1 MVGIVDEAVSKNGGI
16 DNLKISPYK
25 NALVEFIKK
34 TRTPITIGIQGDWG
48 SGKTSL
54 LNQIWNDLDPVNED
68 NNEDNNIYQIWV
80 NSWEHSLLCTPEE
93 SLIKIVNEI
102 IKELLKADQSK
113 STSEKISRGVS
124 NLMKGAVRLTGQVVG
139 GSAGTDFVDDLLGE
153 NVNSIKEL
161 RESLQLL
168 VSEIKSLPSN
178 PYSRVVVYVDD
189 LDRIKPEDAVAILEL
204 LKNIFNIKDCI
215 FILAI
220 DYKVVVKGLEKKF
233 DKRTDANEWEFRA
246 FFDKIIQLPFSMPLS
261 NYDIGNYV
269 SSLLQEI
276 DYYDGDFDSREHAEE
291 TNQKIEAFVK
301 NTIGGNPRSI
311 KRLINSLSLIKHLS
325 SNDEV
330 GNSNGMSD
338 DEALILFA
346 MVCLEVAYSEFYQLL
361 VDEPDFLN
369 WNEATAQ
376 TITQKKEVTKD
387 NWDHHS
393 KVAFETSGF
402 DEPWEQCIYRI
413 CFASERLKPS
423 AAKISNFFNL
433 LRSEKKE
440 IDSKQSISK
449 SGMNLD
455 FNTIFENALSKSAV
469 TSVTVKDKVNTRPA
483 KGSFKPYIVSGL
495 EAWVEERAKK
505 DHNNTRYADFP
516 SAESLDYIKHFVEYL
531 ETKYNAV
538 NWETGTKEKF
548 SIKYASSLALYID
561 GKKVMNI
568 RIFPKP
574 TGEFIWFQSLK
585 RPSDGYAFL
594 QFQDHKFKEL
604 KPLPQVLS
612 EPDEDNKMFQGNF
625 WMQEWQSME
634 MPIDHSM
641 NIKSLIEYLIEY
653 NIDIYEN
660 EMDDVYSS
668 SVWEK
673 NYLKDFVPS
682 KQGTSEYESAK
693 NKITDV
699 FKNNIEGKYKLIEV

>member
-1 MVGIVDEAVSKNGGI
+1 MTGIVDEAVSKNGGI
-16 DNLKISPYK
+16 DHLKISPYK
-25 NALVEFIKK
+25 NALVEFIKT

-54 LNQIWNDLDPVNED
+54 LNQIWNDLDPVNKD
-68 NNEDNNIYQIWV
+68 DNEDNNIYQIWV

-93 SLIKIVNEI
+93 SLIKIINEI
-102 IKELLKADQSK
+102 IKELLRADQSK
-113 STSEKISRGVS
+113 STSEKISKGVS
-124 NLMKGAVRLTGQVVG
+124 NLMKGAFRLTGQAVG
-139 GSAGTDFVDDLLGE
+139 GSVGTNLVDELLGQNE
-153 NVNSIKEL
+153 NSIKEL

-178 PYSRVVVYVDD
+178 PYNRVVVYVDD
-189 LDRIKPEDAVAILEL
+189 LDRIKPEDAVSILEL
-204 LKNIFNIKDCI
+204 LKNIFNLKDCI

-233 DKRTDANEWEFRA
+233 GPRTDANEWEFRA

-269 SSLLQEI
+269 SSLLREI
-276 DYYDGDFDSREHAEE
+276 DYYDGDFDSRDHAEE
-291 TNQKIEAFVK
+291 TNQKIAAFVE

-311 KRLINSLSLIKHLS
+311 KRLINSLSLIKFLG
-325 SNDEV
+325 SNNEV
-330 GNSNGMSD
+330 GNSNGLSD
-338 DEALILFA
+338 DEALVLFA
-346 MVCLEVAYSEFYQLL
+346 IVCLEVAYSEFYQLL
-361 VDEPDFLN
+361 IDEPDFLN
-369 WNEATAQ
+369 WDDATAQ
-376 TITQKKEVTKD
+376 TVTQKKEETQD
-387 NWDHHS
+387 NWDQHS
-393 KVAFETSGF
+393 KLAFVTQGF

-433 LRSEKKE
+433 LHDEKRA
-440 IDSKQSISK
+440 IDSKINESK
-449 SGMNLD
+449 SGMKSD

-469 TSVTVKDKVNTRPA
+469 TSVTVKDKVNTRPS

-495 EAWVEERAKK
+495 ESWVEERAKK
-505 DHNNTRYADFP
+505 DDNNASYADFP
-516 SAESLDYIKHFVEYL
+516 STESLDYIKHFVEYL
-531 ETKYNAV
+531 EKKYNAV
-538 NWETGTKEKF
+538 NWEKGIKEKF
-548 SIKYASSLALYID
+548 TIKYANSLALYID

-574 TGEFIWFQSLK
+574 IGEFIWFQSFK
-585 RPSDGYAFL
+585 KPSDGYAFL
-594 QFQDHKFKEL
+594 KFQDHNFKESR
-604 KPLPQVLS
+604 PLPQVLS
-612 EPDEDNKMFQGNF
+612 EPDEDNKMFKGDF
-625 WMQEWQSME
+625 YMQEWQTMA

-660 EMDDVYSS
+660 EMNDVYSS
-668 SVWEK
+668 SIWEK
-673 NYLKDFVPS
+673 NYLKDLVPS

-693 NKITDV
+693 NKITAV